1 MKSLYKLK
9 QKEPSFMKIK
19 ELIVVEGLH
28 DLNKLKT
35 VVDAEILTTH
45 GSQVSQAV
53 LTTIQMNAESRGV
66 IVFTDPDTPG
76 DLIRQKINAV
86 CPNVKHAYLK
96 SKEAR
101 YKHKVGIEHA
111 SAEAILQA
119 LSNLYTLNEHTSD
132 LILSDLV
139 ELGLNGHPQA
149 QLRRKLIADHF
160 HLSDVNTKK
169 LYARLCALGI
179 QKSELIELLKLKK
192 ID

>member
-1 MKSLYKLK
+1 
-9 QKEPSFMKIK
+9 MKIK
-19 ELIVVEGLH
+19 ELIVVEGIH

-35 VVDAEILTTH
+35 VVDAEILVTN

-53 LTTIQMNAESRGV
+53 LATIKMNAENRGV

-76 DLIRQKINAV
+76 DLIRQKINEV
-86 CPNVKHAYLK
+86 CPNVKQAHLK
-96 SKEAR
+96 SKDAR
-101 YKHKVGIEHA
+101 HKHKVGIEHA
-111 SAEAILQA
+111 SSAAILLA

-132 LILSDLV
+132 LTLSDLV

-149 QLRRKLIADHF
+149 QQRRQLIADHF
-160 HLSDVNTKK
+160 HLCDVNTKK

-179 QKSELIELLKLKK
+179 QKSDLKELLKLKK